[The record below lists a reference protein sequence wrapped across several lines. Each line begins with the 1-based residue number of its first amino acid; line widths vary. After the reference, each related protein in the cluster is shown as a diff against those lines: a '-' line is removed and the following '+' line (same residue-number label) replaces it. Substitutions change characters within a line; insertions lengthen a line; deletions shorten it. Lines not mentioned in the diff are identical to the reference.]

1 MDISFDSRVVV
12 PDDVLERGIGNE
24 SILLNLNNENYYGL
38 DEAGRHFW
46 ETLEASASI
55 QEAFD
60 KLLAEYDVEEGTL
73 RTDLIEFIGAL
84 VEQGLIELRAPE
96 ME

>member
-1 MDISFDSRVVV
+1 MDVSFTNRVVM

-38 DEAGRHFW
+38 DEMGRHFW
-46 ETLEASASI
+46 VTLEASASI
-55 QEAFD
+55 QDAYD
-60 KLLAEYDVEEGTL
+60 KLLAKYDVDEGTL
-73 RTDLIEFIGAL
+73 RTDLIEFIGVLA
-84 VEQGLIELRAPE
+84 EQGLIELRAPE

>member
-1 MDISFDSRVVV
+1 MDISFTNRAVV

-38 DEAGRHFW
+38 DEMGRHFW
-46 ETLEASASI
+46 VTLEASASI
-55 QEAFD
+55 QDAYD
-60 KLLAEYDVEEGTL
+60 KLLIEYDVDEDTL
-73 RTDLIEFIGAL
+73 RADLIEFVGAL

>member
-1 MDISFDSRVVV
+1 MDVPFTSRVVV

-38 DEAGRHFW
+38 DEVGRHFW

-55 QEAFD
+55 QEAYD
-60 KLLAEYDVEEGTL
+60 KLLSEFDVDESTLRADLTEFVGTL
-73 RTDLIEFIGAL
+73 A
-84 VEQGLIELRAPE
+84 EQGLIELHAPE
-96 ME
+96 LE